1 MKNILFLCTG
11 NSCRSIM
18 AETYMNH
25 AAKGRWRGFSAG
37 SQPTGQVHPMALQT
51 LSDAGIIYALPTSKS
66 WNVFAEADA
75 PKMDLIIT
83 VCGNAAGEVCPVW
96 PGHPTNEHWPFPD
109 PAMFS
114 GSDEDNRDHF
124 RSVFVMIR
132 ERIDFFLS

>member
-1 MKNILFLCTG
+1 
-11 NSCRSIM
+11 M

-25 AAKGRWRGFSAG
+25 AAKGRWRAFSAG

-51 LSDAGIIYALPTSKS
+51 LSDAGIIYPLPASKS
-66 WNVFAEADA
+66 WAAFAEPDA

-83 VCGNAAGEVCPVW
+83 VCGNAADDVCPVW
-96 PGHPTNEHWPFPD
+96 PGHPANDHWPFPD

-114 GSDEDNRDHF
+114 GSEEDKRDHF